1 MLRAVVVVWVLG
13 VPVAVWLVL
22 RAGGW
27 LWCSLPVVVL
37 LVLRAILV
45 VRVTCMPLV
54 VQLVLQALEVLRCG
68 GGVWVWP
75 SFSATSS
82 ASVPPSVGC
91 RTRNP
96 GVARPKSNVF
106 SFGVHRF
113 GCLHPTTMAPLR
125 SHVPRPKLV

>member
-1 MLRAVVVVWVLG
+1 MLRAVVVVRVLG

-68 GGVWVWP
+68 GGGGFGLRFPPHLPQAFPPPWDAVHVTRGWHDRSQTCSRLGSTVSDVCIRQRWR
-75 SFSATSS
+75 
-82 ASVPPSVGC
+82 PSVL
-91 RTRNP
+91 TSPDQN
-96 GVARPKSNVF
+96 
-106 SFGVHRF
+106 
-113 GCLHPTTMAPLR
+113 
-125 SHVPRPKLV
+125 